1 MKKEGRS
8 SMGEKQAV
16 EKNHINTIDS
26 IAADLK
32 KLGVKEGMNV
42 IVHSS
47 LSSLGWVSGGPV
59 ALIEALMEVITEKG
73 MLVMPTQSAG
83 LSNPEKWESPP
94 VPKEWWDTI
103 KETMPAYDPAKTPT
117 RAMGQ
122 VPELFRT
129 YPGVIRSEHPR
140 LSFAAWGSKKEE
152 VIYPHPINDGFG
164 EKSPLGRM
172 VENDFYVL
180 FIGVGHDSNTS
191 LHLAEHADPNI
202 KEQIEYAPIIE
213 NGVRV
218 WKEYKE
224 VAYDSDRFEE
234 IGKSYEEV
242 GSVSYGTIGL
252 AEAKLFPQKEAVEF
266 AKTFFMRS

>member
-1 MKKEGRS
+1 
-8 SMGEKQAV
+8 MGEKDAILKQRL
-16 EKNHINTIDS
+16 NTKDS
-26 IAADLK
+26 IAEDLIE
-32 KLGVKEGMNV
+32 LGVKKGMNV

-47 LSSLGWVSGGPV
+47 LSSMGWVCGGPV
-59 ALIEALMEVITEKG
+59 ALIEALMEVITEEG
-73 MLVMPTQSAG
+73 MLVMPTQSSG
-83 LSNPEKWESPP
+83 LSNPEQWENPP

-117 RAMGQ
+117 RAMGK

-129 YPGVIRSEHPR
+129 YPGVSRSEHPT
-140 LSFAAWGSKKEE
+140 LSFAAWGNKKEE
-152 VIYPHPINDGFG
+152 IIHPHPINDGFG
-164 EKSPLGRM
+164 KASPLGRM

-202 KEQIEYAPIIE
+202 KEQIQYAPIME

-234 IGKSYEEV
+234 IGKMYEKT
-242 GSVSYGTIGL
+242 GTVNEGKIGL

-266 AKTFFMRS
+266 AKNWMKQK